1 MVIRKRDEK
10 YMRLALR
17 LARRGM
23 GMTSPNPMV
32 GAVVVRGDRIVGR
45 GYHRRAGEPHAEV
58 LALRGAGEKARGAT
72 LYVTLEPCN
81 HFGKT
86 PPCTEAVL
94 KAGIRK
100 VVVGMKDPNPLVSGR
115 GIQRLRKAGI
125 EVEVGVLGEACR
137 ELNAPFCKYITARTP
152 FVILKG
158 ALTLDGKIATPSG
171 DSRWVTSPESR
182 QEVHRLRQAVDAV
195 MVGIGTVLKDDP
207 LLNVRLS
214 RPNPK
219 HQPLRI
225 VVDSRLR
232 IPMTSRLVQTA
243 SQYPTLIAATRAA
256 SPAKIH
262 RLGKKKVEVW
272 ALPKN
277 SRGKVNLGVLM
288 KKLGE
293 RGIVSVLLEGG
304 AQLNASALRERLVD
318 RLLFFYAPKIAG
330 GAKAPGVIGGEG
342 VRRMR
347 DAAQVELVRI
357 RRIGPDLL
365 VEAKLAGGTLQ
376 GRVVTRSG
384 RRFGVKAKGLH
395 GLGVRAVR
403 LEP

>member
-1 MVIRKRDEK
+1 
-10 YMRLALR
+10 MRLALR
-17 LARRGM
+17 LARRGT
-23 GMTSPNPMV
+23 GTTNPNPMV

-58 LALRGAGEKARGAT
+58 LALREAGGEARGAT

-115 GIQRLRKAGI
+115 GIRRLRKAGI
-125 EVEVGVLGEACR
+125 EVEVGALGEACR
-137 ELNAPFCKYITARTP
+137 ELNAPFCKYMTARTP

-182 QEVHRLRQAVDAV
+182 QEVHRLRQTVDAV

-219 HQPLRI
+219 RQPLRI

-232 IPMTSRLVQTA
+232 IPLTSRLVQTA

-256 SPAKIH
+256 SPSKTR
-262 RLGKKKVEVW
+262 RLEKEKVEVW

-304 AQLNASALRERLVD
+304 AQLNASALKERLVD

-330 GAKAPGVIGGEG
+330 GAKAPGAIGGEG
-342 VRRMR
+342 VRHMR
-347 DAAQVELVRI
+347 DAAPVELVRI

-365 VEAKLAGGTLQ
+365 VEAKVGG
-376 GRVVTRSG
+376 
-384 RRFGVKAKGLH
+384 
-395 GLGVRAVR
+395 
-403 LEP
+403 EE

>member
-1 MVIRKRDEK
+1 MVIRIRDEK

-23 GMTSPNPMV
+23 GTTSPNPMV

-125 EVEVGVLGEACR
+125 EVEVGALGEACR

-195 MVGIGTVLKDDP
+195 MVGIGTVLRDNP

-219 HQPLRI
+219 RQPLRI

-243 SQYPTLIAATRAA
+243 FQYPTLIAATRAA

-347 DAAQVELVRI
+347 DAAPVELVRI

-365 VEAKLAGGTLQ
+365 VEAKVAG
-376 GRVVTRSG
+376 
-384 RRFGVKAKGLH
+384 
-395 GLGVRAVR
+395 
-403 LEP
+403 EE

>member
-1 MVIRKRDEK
+1 VSPMGSDPAGEGGRPTPLPRPYTMVNMAMSADGKISSV
-10 YMRLALR
+10 
-17 LARRGM
+17 ARRQ
-23 GMTSPNPMV
+23 
-32 GAVVVRGDRIVGR
+32 VRISGQGDR
-45 GYHRRAGEPHAEV
+45 
-58 LALRGAGEKARGAT
+58 AR
-72 LYVTLEPCN
+72 VDR
-81 HFGKT
+81 
-86 PPCTEAVL
+86 L
-94 KAGIRK
+94 KAG
-100 VVVGMKDPNPLVSGR
+100 S
-115 GIQRLRKAGI
+115 
-125 EVEVGVLGEACR
+125 
-137 ELNAPFCKYITARTP
+137 
-152 FVILKG
+152 
-158 ALTLDGKIATPSG
+158 
-171 DSRWVTSPESR
+171 
-182 QEVHRLRQAVDAV
+182 DAV
-195 MVGIGTVLKDDP
+195 MVGIGTVLADNPSLTVKSGE
-207 LLNVRLS
+207 LRNERVS
-214 RPNPK
+214 RGQAENPV
-219 HQPLRI
+219 RI

-232 IPMTSRLVQTA
+232 ITMTSRLVQTA
-243 SQYPTLIAATRAA
+243 FQYPTLIAATRAA

-365 VEAKLAGGTLQ
+365 VEAKLAG
-376 GRVVTRSG
+376 
-384 RRFGVKAKGLH
+384 
-395 GLGVRAVR
+395 
-403 LEP
+403 EE

>member
-1 MVIRKRDEK
+1 MARKVEDEK

-17 LARRGM
+17 LARRGA
-23 GMTSPNPMV
+23 GATSPNPMV
-32 GAVVVRGDRIVGR
+32 GAVVVRGNRIVGR
-45 GYHRRAGEPHAEV
+45 GYHRQAGEPHAEV
-58 LALRGAGEKARGAT
+58 LALRSAGEKARGAT

-115 GIQRLRKAGI
+115 GIRRLRRAGI
-125 EVEVGVLGEACR
+125 QVEVGEFGEACR
-137 ELNAPFCKYITARTP
+137 ELNAAFCKYITSRRP

-171 DSRWVTSPESR
+171 DSRWITGPESR

-214 RPNPK
+214 RTRPK

-232 IPMTSRLVQTA
+232 VPLNSRLVQTA
-243 SQYPTLIAATRAA
+243 CRYPTLIATTRAA
-256 SPAKIH
+256 SPSKIR
-262 RLGKKKVEVW
+262 RLEKVNVEVW

-277 SRGKVNLGVLM
+277 SRGKVNLKILM
-288 KKLGE
+288 KRLGD
-293 RGIVSVLLEGG
+293 RDILSVLLEGG
-304 AQLNASALRERLVD
+304 AQINASALRARLVD
-318 RLLFFYAPKIAG
+318 RFLFFFAPKIVG
-330 GAKAPGVIGGEG
+330 GVRAPGLIGGEG
-342 VRRMR
+342 ARRLR
-347 DAAQVELVRI
+347 DAMPLELLRV
-357 RRIGPDLL
+357 RRIGLDLL
-365 VEAKLAGGTLQ
+365 VEAKLPG
-376 GRVVTRSG
+376 
-384 RRFGVKAKGLH
+384 K
-395 GLGVRAVR
+395 
-403 LEP
+403 E

>member
-1 MVIRKRDEK
+1 MARKVEDEK

-17 LARRGM
+17 LARRGA
-23 GMTSPNPMV
+23 GATSPNPMV
-32 GAVVVRGDRIVGR
+32 GAVVVRGNRIVGR
-45 GYHRRAGEPHAEV
+45 GYHRQAGEPHAEV
-58 LALRGAGEKARGAT
+58 LALRSAGEKARGAT

-115 GIQRLRKAGI
+115 GIRRLRRAGI
-125 EVEVGVLGEACR
+125 QVEVGEFGEACR
-137 ELNAPFCKYITARTP
+137 ELNAAFCKYITSRRP

-171 DSRWVTSPESR
+171 DSRWITGPESR

-214 RPNPK
+214 RTRPK

-232 IPMTSRLVQTA
+232 VPLNSRLVDI
-243 SQYPTLIAATRAA
+243 L
-256 SPAKIH
+256 
-262 RLGKKKVEVW
+262 
-272 ALPKN
+272 
-277 SRGKVNLGVLM
+277 
-288 KKLGE
+288 
-293 RGIVSVLLEGG
+293 SVLLEGG
-304 AQLNASALRERLVD
+304 AQINASALRARLVD
-318 RLLFFYAPKIAG
+318 RFLFFFAPKIVG
-330 GAKAPGVIGGEG
+330 GVRAPGLIGGEG
-342 VRRMR
+342 ARRLR
-347 DAAQVELVRI
+347 DAMPLELLRV

-365 VEAKLAGGTLQ
+365 VEAKLPG
-376 GRVVTRSG
+376 
-384 RRFGVKAKGLH
+384 K
-395 GLGVRAVR
+395 
-403 LEP
+403 E